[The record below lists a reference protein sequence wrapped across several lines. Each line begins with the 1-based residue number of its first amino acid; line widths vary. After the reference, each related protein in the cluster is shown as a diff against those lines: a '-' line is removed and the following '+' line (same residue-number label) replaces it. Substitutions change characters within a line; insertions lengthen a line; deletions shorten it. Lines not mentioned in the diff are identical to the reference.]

1 MVVMD
6 TRFLC
11 LQHGR
16 QYFEVV
22 LQGERIFVGSRAE
35 CERFL
40 KIHDEKVA
48 QAQAEALRDPRSRAV
63 PVRVFRQTRARA

>member
-1 MVVMD
+1 MTV
-6 TRFLC
+6 RFLC

-35 CERFL
+35 CERFMKL
-40 KIHDEKVA
+40 HDEKVA
-48 QAQAEALRDPRSRAV
+48 RAQADALKDPRSRSV
-63 PVRVFRQTRARA
+63 PVRVFRQSRARA

>member
-1 MVVMD
+1 MD

-11 LQHGR
+11 IQHGR

-22 LQGERIFVGSRAE
+22 LQGEQIFVGSRAE
-35 CERFL
+35 CERFM

-48 QAQAEALRDPRSRAV
+48 RAQADALRDPRSRAV
-63 PVRVFRQTRARA
+63 PVRVYRNSRVRA